1 MKERSY
7 SEAKAS
13 RILQTVSFDNGFH
26 FFTENGVY
34 TKVTAVSLAD
44 FAEKLQ
50 KIEINSVLFHFSR
63 GDFQSWIKNTLED
76 EELAH
81 RISKIKSNIV
91 AENLRKQLLKLVYK
105 RIIELSRI
113 SRHRLAGLF
122 VEE

>member
-1 MKERSY
+1 
-7 SEAKAS
+7 
-13 RILQTVSFDNGFH
+13 LVPPDDGFH
-26 FFTENGVY
+26 FCIENGVY
-34 TKVTAVSLAD
+34 TKVTTVSLAD

-50 KIEINSVLFHFSR
+50 KIEINSVLFHFPR
-63 GDFQSWIKNTLED
+63 GDFQSWIKSTLGD

-91 AENLRKQLLKLVYK
+91 AENLSKQLEKLVNR

-113 SRHRLAGLF
+113 SRHSLAGLY